1 MQIVVKILNMLEIF
15 FYPLCWGWTPFSV
28 QPKKI
33 PTRQLQ
39 SMSITS
45 WNGVQNSHNKQEKC
59 LPRKQNLT
67 TIILQ
72 KYILQSIS
80 RMCASA
86 WRWGK
91 GNSLCFMFSR
101 SFLWRKKERKKK
113 VCEKIMMI
121 WTHKE
126 RRELIRKSTLKTL
139 VLAKWNG
146 KGEACGFPS
155 ISKKVLLR
163 FY

>member
-1 MQIVVKILNMLEIF
+1 
-15 FYPLCWGWTPFSV
+15 
-28 QPKKI
+28 
-33 PTRQLQ
+33 
-39 SMSITS
+39 MSNHIM
-45 WNGVQNSHNKQEKC
+45 NGVQNSHNKQEKC

-67 TIILQ
+67 TIIVQ
-72 KYILQSIS
+72 KYILQSLS
-80 RMCASA
+80 RILCVHQHDDGA
-86 WRWGK
+86 K
-91 GNSLCFMFSR
+91 GIHFVSCLIDQTYEEPKKKKK
-101 SFLWRKKERKKK
+101 KKE
-113 VCEKIMMI
+113 VWEKIMMI